1 MDKFFIFTMGPT
13 GSGKNSLHK
22 KVIGYLGK
30 EYNKDIEEKSFVN
43 LSLDD
48 YIVKNPYY
56 KAGVDEFLQLNNYN
70 PKSKSKSRS
79 NSRSKSRSKSTSK
92 SRSKSRSNSSSNSD
106 KYINIFSEPSQE
118 TINYFNK
125 LYFETR
131 ENVDCI
137 SGEIC
142 ERKKCT
148 SNSDIKKKYQICK
161 SLILDLMVDAIHQDQ
176 NIVYESTAN
185 KTSKWFFN
193 NIFKELIENNYNI
206 IFCYSIVEFCELIRR
221 NKSRAI
227 SQFKKY
233 LIENESAPRLP
244 NIQETEFKKEIES
257 IINIFKNKILKL
269 QKKQNVHIIIF
280 DNNTRD
286 NVVLFD
292 SLIDSNDTAI
302 KSINGFNIENECS
315 DENESKSKTLKNR
328 KSEGKN
334 ITIKNT

>member
-1 MDKFFIFTMGPT
+1 
-13 GSGKNSLHK
+13 
-22 KVIGYLGK
+22 
-30 EYNKDIEEKSFVN
+30 
-43 LSLDD
+43 
-48 YIVKNPYY
+48 
-56 KAGVDEFLQLNNYN
+56 
-70 PKSKSKSRS
+70 
-79 NSRSKSRSKSTSK
+79 
-92 SRSKSRSNSSSNSD
+92 
-106 KYINIFSEPSQE
+106 
-118 TINYFNK
+118 
-125 LYFETR
+125 
-131 ENVDCI
+131 
-137 SGEIC
+137 
-142 ERKKCT
+142 
-148 SNSDIKKKYQICK
+148 
-161 SLILDLMVDAIHQDQ
+161 MVDAIHQDQ

>member
-22 KVIGYLGK
+22 KVIEYLGK
-30 EYNKDIEEKSFVN
+30 EYNKNIEEKSFVN

-48 YIVKNPYY
+48 LIVKNPYY

-70 PKSKSKSRS
+70 PKSKSQSRSNSISKSKSRS
-79 NSRSKSRSKSTSK
+79 NSRSKSRSNSK
-92 SRSKSRSNSSSNSD
+92 SKEC
-106 KYINIFSEPSQE
+106 INLFSESSQE
-118 TINYFNK
+118 TIDYFNK

-142 ERKKCT
+142 EKKNCT

-185 KTSKWFFN
+185 KISKWFFN
-193 NIFKELIENNYNI
+193 YILKELIEYNYNI
-206 IFCYSIVEFCELIRR
+206 IFCYSIVEFCELIQR
-221 NKSRAI
+221 NKNRAI
-227 SQFKKY
+227 SHLEKY
-233 LIENESAPRLP
+233 LNTNESAPRLP
-244 NIQETEFKKEIES
+244 NIQETEFKKEIKS
-257 IINIFKNKILKL
+257 IINTFKSKILKL
-269 QKKQNVHIIIF
+269 KKKQNVHIIIF

-302 KSINGFNIENECS
+302 KSIDGFNIENDCL
-315 DENESKSKTLKNR
+315 DENVSKSKTYKNR
-328 KSEGKN
+328 KSAGKN
-334 ITIKNT
+334 ITVKNT